1 MYVCMYEEGTGK
13 GLIVIPRYLLKKNGK
28 KMEKLKRLIHPN
40 DRTVQT
46 RTEQKAIFCALRRGD
61 R

>member
-1 MYVCMYEEGTGK
+1 
-13 GLIVIPRYLLKKNGK
+13 
-28 KMEKLKRLIHPN
+28 MEKLKRLIHPN